1 MKKELLQ
8 QIARTAY
15 NVGFGAK
22 KHFATYDIVE
32 KLPGIIEFL
41 SISIGVLALVC
52 DIFKVK
58 LISAMLIIVG
68 ISSIYISKYDK
79 EKDSYNETGKK
90 LLSIFEEM
98 EQLYSKVKLKNE
110 DDDFVKEE
118 EKLKEL
124 KEQFHHISIS
134 KQILFSDTF
143 AHCKFFC
150 EYKTKIKW
158 IEEELNLNWK
168 DKIPLCKCIYTIVG
182 ILFFIL
188 MCFICRYYC

>member
-1 MKKELLQ
+1 MKKELLLE

-52 DIFKVK
+52 DILNVK

-90 LLSIFEEM
+90 LLSIFERM
-98 EQLYSKVKLKNE
+98 KTLYNKVSENNNDSFIEENQKLQ
-110 DDDFVKEE
+110 
-118 EKLKEL
+118 EL
-124 KEQFHHISIS
+124 QKQFHSISIS
-134 KQILFSDTF
+134 KQILFSNLF
-143 AHCKFFC
+143 AHYKFFW
-150 EYKTKIKW
+150 EYKSNIEW
-158 IEEELNLNWK
+158 IEKELSLKLK
-168 DKIPLCKCIYTIVG
+168 DKIPLLDTLLIVG

-188 MCFICRYYC
+188 ICFICN

>member
-52 DIFKVK
+52 NIFNVK

-98 EQLYSKVKLKNE
+98 EQLYNRVKSKNE
-110 DDDFVKEE
+110 DDNFIEE
-118 EKLKEL
+118 DEKLKEL
-124 KEQFHHISIS
+124 QKQFHRISIS
-134 KQILFSDTF
+134 KQILFSDIF
-143 AHCKFFC
+143 AHYKFFW

-158 IEEELNLNWK
+158 VEEELNLNWK
-168 DKIPLCKCIYTIVG
+168 DKIPLWNCIFIMLG
-182 ILFFIL
+182 ILFFMLI
-188 MCFICRYYC
+188 CFICNG

>member
-22 KHFATYDIVE
+22 KHFATYDMVE

-41 SISIGVLALVC
+41 SISIGILALVF
-52 DIFKVK
+52 DIFNVK
-58 LISAMLIIVG
+58 CISAMLIIAG
-68 ISSIYISKYDK
+68 IGSIYISKYDK
-79 EKDSYNETGKK
+79 EKDSYNETGKE

-98 EQLYSKVKLKNE
+98 EQLYSKVKIKNE
-110 DDDFVKEE
+110 DDGFVKEE

-124 KEQFHHISIS
+124 KEQFHCISIS
-134 KQILFSDTF
+134 KQILFSDAF
-143 AHCKFFC
+143 AHCKFFW

-158 IEEELNLNWK
+158 IQEEIKLNWT
-168 DKIPLCKCIYTIVG
+168 DKIPLCKCIFIMLG
-182 ILFFIL
+182 ILFFIVI
-188 MCFICRYYC
+188 CFICN